1 MTFKRL
7 SLCSQWLKLQ
17 RLIIWPDDFSKE
29 FVGQQEKYTVKATT
43 HKQRNQPNRMNDA
56 GLLVK
61 GKAGNTL
68 DKIRN

>member
-1 MTFKRL
+1 MFSMAKVT
-7 SLCSQWLKLQ
+7 KLNYMA
-17 RLIIWPDDFSKE
+17 DDFSKE

-68 DKIRN
+68 DKIRS

>member
-1 MTFKRL
+1 MFPESKVTEIY
-7 SLCSQWLKLQ
+7 CMA
-17 RLIIWPDDFSKE
+17 DDFSKE

>member
-1 MTFKRL
+1 MA
-7 SLCSQWLKLQ
+7 
-17 RLIIWPDDFSKE
+17 DDFSKE

>member
-17 RLIIWPDDFSKE
+17 RLIIWRMILAKNLS
-29 FVGQQEKYTVKATT
+29 VKATT